1 MKFKGLRATV
11 MGLGHFGGGVAAARW
26 LARQGAIVTVTDL
39 ADRATLREALE
50 SLAHEPIREFHLGS
64 HAEEDFRHADLV
76 VVNPAVRP
84 DDRFVAL
91 AAQSGAQLTSEI
103 ELFFRACPARMIGV
117 TGSNGKS
124 TTAAMTAKLLEA
136 DGRRV
141 WLGGNIGCSLLDDVE
156 RMSPGDWVVLELS
169 SFQLWHLSQGC
180 RVPEI
185 AVVTNCT
192 PNHLNWH
199 PTFDH
204 YAAAKQRI
212 LSGQQPGDLAVLNT
226 GDDIV
231 ARWDRLARGRVLAPL
246 PLDDL
251 PPLAVPG
258 EHNRINAACAA
269 AAAVAIGCSTAAIR
283 DGLRSFRGLPQRL
296 ELVATIAGRRFHN
309 DSAATTPE
317 STIMALRAFERP
329 IWLLAGGTA
338 KGGDYR
344 GMIEAIADRAAGA
357 AFFGSVAD
365 SLERQVAARAP
376 RLKSCA
382 VATMAEALAWCW
394 KHSRAGDEILLSP
407 GCASQD
413 QFRNY
418 RQRGETFVEL
428 VGRLSAAEAKVSV
441 RGTNS
446 RHGEGSG
453 HSERSEESG
462 V

>member
-1 MKFKGLRATV
+1 MPENHHNREMKFRGLRATV

-26 LARQGAIVTVTDL
+26 LARQGAIVTVTDM

-50 SLAHEPIREFHLGS
+50 TLAPEPICEFHLGS

-84 DDRFVAL
+84 DDRFVAM
-91 AAQSGAQLTSEI
+91 AARSGAQLTSEI

-136 DGRRV
+136 DGRRA

-169 SFQLWHLSQGC
+169 SFQLWHLSPGC

-199 PTFDH
+199 PTFSH

-226 GDDIV
+226 GDDVV
-231 ARWDRLARGRVLAPL
+231 ARWDRLVRGRVLAPL
-246 PLDDL
+246 PLHDL

-269 AAAVAIGCSTAAIR
+269 AAAVAIGCRSEAIR
-283 DGLRSFRGLPQRL
+283 DGLRSFRGLRSDWNWWPR
-296 ELVATIAGRRFHN
+296 
-309 DSAATTPE
+309 SP
-317 STIMALRAFERP
+317 
-329 IWLLAGGTA
+329 
-338 KGGDYR
+338 GGDSTTIPPLPRPSRPSWRCGLSR
-344 GMIEAIADRAAGA
+344 GRAGCWPGARPREAIIR
-357 AFFGSVAD
+357 
-365 SLERQVAARAP
+365 P
-376 RLKSCA
+376 
-382 VATMAEALAWCW
+382 
-394 KHSRAGDEILLSP
+394 
-407 GCASQD
+407 
-413 QFRNY
+413 
-418 RQRGETFVEL
+418 
-428 VGRLSAAEAKVSV
+428 
-441 RGTNS
+441 
-446 RHGEGSG
+446 
-453 HSERSEESG
+453 
-462 V
+462 